1 MNEVLEK
8 NLVLL
13 KKHQPGV
20 YYKLERYIKGEYSP
34 LNSSVEKIL
43 LARQNDL
50 VINVMVR
57 CGQKNYVLCDHEDP
71 INEAYAWIDKYIDAS
86 NKADIVFGM
95 GMTFHLEVL
104 LTSFPNKKV
113 VIVEPN
119 MDLFYQIICI
129 RNLEP
134 IIKKAEILVDES
146 IGNILGRINSLLWN
160 TEEGGIQIEPFEVYA
175 EMFPDTWDELRSRFI
190 KHAESFTVDIA
201 TRRHFGELWVHNN
214 IKNLDQIIGSS
225 NADGLIGKFKSTPGI
240 LVSAGPSLQKNVH
253 LLKGLEDKC
262 VIMAAGTAVRVL
274 EDFGITPHFMV
285 GIDAGDNEGKIHA
298 NVKSKDIHFIYSN
311 QVSTLSV
318 AGYDGPKFVMNYPV
332 DLYTAKFFEYSNIKS
347 GFFQSGPSVANTC
360 FDILFKMGCNPIIIA
375 GQDLAFTFGSMY
387 AGDAPGTVVGDYS
400 DGKSGG
406 KSGGKSNGYIPVKD
420 IYGNGVY
427 TTRAF
432 LAMRNWF
439 EGYFERIAGQT
450 EIINAT
456 EGGINISHAVNETLE
471 NALKSCNLYSCSISE
486 RIRTLHRENIFSDSI
501 VSKINEYKN
510 YIQKEIQKLEQ
521 ISKRQLELV
530 DYIRK
535 DVYHPSKNSSRFV
548 KVIDSISDLSN
559 KVIESPI
566 YPSLLKNL
574 IEIDFFLI
582 KAEVDR
588 ANKVLTKYGDIKNVY
603 INAILSQNQK
613 LTGSLNKIKKFLE

>member
-1 MNEVLEK
+1 
-8 NLVLL
+8 
-13 KKHQPGV
+13 
-20 YYKLERYIKGEYSP
+20 
-34 LNSSVEKIL
+34 
-43 LARQNDL
+43 
-50 VINVMVR
+50 
-57 CGQKNYVLCDHEDP
+57 
-71 INEAYAWIDKYIDAS
+71 
-86 NKADIVFGM
+86 
-95 GMTFHLEVL
+95 
-104 LTSFPNKKV
+104 
-113 VIVEPN
+113 

-318 AGYDGPKFVMNYPV
+318 ASYDGPKFVMNYPV

-347 GFFQSGPSVANTC
+347 GFSRAGR
-360 FDILFKMGCNPIIIA
+360 LLPIHALIFCSRWA
-375 GQDLAFTFGSMY
+375 A
-387 AGDAPGTVVGDYS
+387 
-400 DGKSGG
+400 
-406 KSGGKSNGYIPVKD
+406 IPLLLRD
-420 IYGNGVY
+420 
-427 TTRAF
+427 
-432 LAMRNWF
+432 
-439 EGYFERIAGQT
+439 RIWLLP
-450 EIINAT
+450 
-456 EGGINISHAVNETLE
+456 LE
-471 NALKSCNLYSCSISE
+471 VCMPVM
-486 RIRTLHRENIFSDSI
+486 HRERLSGTIAM
-501 VSKINEYKN
+501 
-510 YIQKEIQKLEQ
+510 
-521 ISKRQLELV
+521 
-530 DYIRK
+530 
-535 DVYHPSKNSSRFV
+535 V
-548 KVIDSISDLSN
+548 KAVV
-559 KVIESPI
+559 KAVVKAMGI
-566 YPSLLKNL
+566 YL
-574 IEIDFFLI
+574 
-582 KAEVDR
+582 
-588 ANKVLTKYGDIKNVY
+588 
-603 INAILSQNQK
+603 
-613 LTGSLNKIKKFLE
+613 